1 MNLMIAATLAWVTFG
16 LIVPRFGR
24 TQQLIVYGMA
34 AAMVL
39 VYFLFPARYM
49 S

>member
-16 LIVPRFGR
+16 LLVPRFGR
-24 TQQLIVYGMA
+24 RQQMAVYGLA
-34 AAMVL
+34 VAMVL

-49 S
+49 T